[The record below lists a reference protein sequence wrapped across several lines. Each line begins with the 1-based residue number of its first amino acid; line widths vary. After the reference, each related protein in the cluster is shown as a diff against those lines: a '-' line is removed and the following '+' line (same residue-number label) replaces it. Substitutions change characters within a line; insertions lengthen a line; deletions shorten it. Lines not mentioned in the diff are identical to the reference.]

1 MKKTLLKIVTVFAI
15 IAFAGS
21 CSTDEADINNDTAA
35 QTKDDTTLAAR
46 GTFWTGQLG
55 TVSNSGATA
64 FTVDPALIKADFEAI
79 LASENNATTLTSI
92 TIQLKKN
99 VNNLNDQTYT
109 IIGSDNTGISIGVF
123 LLERN
128 NSLYL
133 DDQNFTGSGEGMS
146 STTCRGCATG
156 CNLSYVK
163 IDGKK
168 VYYCNENGCGEFC
181 TKNESA
187 N

>member
-1 MKKTLLKIVTVFAI
+1 MKKNLLKIVMVLAI
-15 IAFAGS
+15 IALAGS
-21 CSTDEADINNDTAA
+21 CSTDEAEVKNDNAA
-35 QTKDDTTLAAR
+35 ALQQEAALAAR
-46 GTFWTGQLG
+46 GSFWDGQLG
-55 TVSNSGATA
+55 TVSSSGVTA
-64 FTVDPALIKADFEAI
+64 FTVDPDLIKSDFEAI

-99 VNNLNDQTYT
+99 VNDVSDQTYS
-109 IIGSDNTGISIGVF
+109 IIGSNLSGISIGVF
-123 LLERN
+123 LKARDNALF
-128 NSLYL
+128 L
-133 DDQNFTGSGEGMS
+133 DDPSFGSASDGFS

-156 CNLSYVK
+156 CNLSYVR

-181 TKNESA
+181 TKNESV